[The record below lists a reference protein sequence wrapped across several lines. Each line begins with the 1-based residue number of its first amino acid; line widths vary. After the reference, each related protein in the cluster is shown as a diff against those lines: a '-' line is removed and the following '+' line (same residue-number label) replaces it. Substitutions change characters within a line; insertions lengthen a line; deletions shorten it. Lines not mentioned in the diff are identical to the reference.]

1 MMKIR
6 TMCSWMAALACL
18 VLIGGT
24 LAQSQSPPAA
34 GSTWTFAVSG
44 DSRNCGDVVMPGI
57 AANAMKHKPE
67 FYWHL
72 GDLRAIYNFDEDI
85 LHLPQFRTSPPS
97 IFTYLNMA
105 WPDFVENQIKPW
117 GVLPFFV
124 GIGNHEMVPPK
135 ARDEFIA
142 QFANW
147 LNAPAI
153 REQREKDDPRD
164 TRVKTYFHWV
174 IRGVDFIYLDNAS
187 SDQFDGA
194 QIGWFGG
201 VLRRA
206 AADPSIKTLVVGMH
220 AALPDS
226 ISYDHSM
233 SDWPAGAATGR
244 QVYQD
249 LLRMQNESH
258 KKVYVLASHQH
269 FYMAGIFN
277 TAYLREHGGIL
288 PGWIVGTAGAQRY
301 PLSPNWKDA
310 QAAETNVYGY
320 LLGQVSPNGE
330 IEFSYQRIEEAGIP
344 DAVKARYTPELVR
357 WCFTDNRRTP

>member
-1 MMKIR
+1 MMKVR
-6 TMCSWMAALACL
+6 TMGSWIAAFACL
-18 VLIGGT
+18 TFIGGT
-24 LAQSQSPPAA
+24 PAHSQSPPAA

-85 LHLPQFRTSPPS
+85 LHLPQYRTAPPS
-97 IFTYLNMA
+97 ISTYLGMA

-117 GVLPFFV
+117 GAAPFFV
-124 GIGNHEMVPPK
+124 GIGNHEMIPPK

-174 IRGVDFIYLDNAS
+174 NRGVDFIYLDNAS

-194 QIGWFGG
+194 QMRWLSG

-226 ISYDHSM
+226 ISFDHSM
-233 SDWPAGAATGR
+233 SDWPAGVATGR

-258 KKVYVLASHQH
+258 KRVYVLASHQH

-277 TAYLREHGGIL
+277 TPYLREHGGVL
-288 PGWIVGTAGAQRY
+288 QGWIVGTAGAQRY

-310 QAAETNVYGY
+310 REARTNVYGY
-320 LLGQVSPNGE
+320 LLGKVSANGE
-330 IEFSYQRIEEAGIP
+330 IEFTYHHIEEAGIP
-344 DAVKARYTPELVR
+344 DAVKTRYTPEFVH
-357 WCFTDNRRTP
+357 WCFTDNRRAP